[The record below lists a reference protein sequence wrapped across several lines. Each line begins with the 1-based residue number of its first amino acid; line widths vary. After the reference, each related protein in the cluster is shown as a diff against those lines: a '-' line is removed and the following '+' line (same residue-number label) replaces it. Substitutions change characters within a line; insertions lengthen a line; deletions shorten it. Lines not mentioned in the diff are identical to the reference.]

1 MPRINKLK
9 EFLEDDPKDSF
20 SRYALAMEYIK
31 LNRFETALEEFETIV
46 KNDSSYLPTYYQ
58 MAKAYEHEGKTDL
71 AERSYRTGIDVAS
84 SANDVKTMNE
94 LSEALNILLGS
105 DL

>member
-1 MPRINKLK
+1 MSIETNKQLVTDAFSALSSGDTDTFMDK
-9 EFLEDDPKDSF
+9 LSDDIRWTIIGTTVF
-20 SRYALAMEYIK
+20 SGA
-31 LNRFETALEEFETIV
+31 
-46 KNDSSYLPTYYQ
+46 YQ
-58 MAKAYEHEGKTDL
+58 GKTDL